1 MKKLIIILVG
11 TIFTYTIAFAAEDKV
26 LVTKKKFIDD
36 NIKKLEAQFDA
47 IDTNKDGKITEAEDK
62 AYVKLMQEINNIR
75 KEMSKLADTN
85 KDGKITP
92 EEQKALLE
100 KMDTNKD
107 GNVTLEEQKEYL
119 KKNKAK
125 K

>member
-1 MKKLIIILVG
+1 MKKLMLILVG
-11 TIFTYTIAFAAEDKV
+11 TIFTCNVAFSAEDKV

-47 IDTNKDGKITEAEDK
+47 IDTNKDGKVTESEDK
-62 AYVKLMQEINNIR
+62 AYVKKMQEINNIR

-92 EEQKALLE
+92 EEQRALLE
-100 KMDTNKD
+100 KMDSNKD

>member
-1 MKKLIIILVG
+1 MKKLIAILVV
-11 TIFTYTIAFAAEDKV
+11 TILTCNVAFAAEDKV
-26 LVTKKKFIDD
+26 LVTKKKFVDD

-47 IDTNKDGKITEAEDK
+47 IDTNKDGKITESEDK
-62 AYVKLMQEINNIR
+62 AYVKKVQEINNIR
-75 KEMSKLADTN
+75 KELSKLADTN
-85 KDGKITP
+85 KDGKVTP
-92 EEQKALLE
+92 EEQRALLE

>member
-11 TIFTYTIAFAAEDKV
+11 TIFTCSVSFAAEDKV
-26 LVTKKKFIDD
+26 LVIKKKFIDD

-62 AYVKLMQEINNIR
+62 AYAKLMQEINNIR

-92 EEQKALLE
+92 EEKKALLE

>member
-1 MKKLIIILVG
+1 MKKLIAILVV
-11 TIFTYTIAFAAEDKV
+11 TIFTCNIAFAAEDKV
-26 LVTKKKFIDD
+26 LVTKKKFVDD

-119 KKNKAK
+119 KKNKTK

>member
-1 MKKLIIILVG
+1 MKKLILILVV
-11 TIFTYTIAFAAEDKV
+11 TIFTCSISSAAEDKV
-26 LVTKKKFIDD
+26 LVTKKKFVDD

>member
-11 TIFTYTIAFAAEDKV
+11 TIFTCSVSFAAEDKV
-26 LVTKKKFIDD
+26 LVIKKKFIDD

>member
-1 MKKLIIILVG
+1 MILNFYEK
-11 TIFTYTIAFAAEDKV
+11 INTYLSCNNIYLLNVAFAAEDKV

-62 AYVKLMQEINNIR
+62 AYVKKMQEINNIR

-92 EEQKALLE
+92 EEQRALLE
-100 KMDTNKD
+100 KMDYK
-107 GNVTLEEQKEYL
+107 QRW
-119 KKNKAK
+119 
-125 K
+125 

>member
-1 MKKLIIILVG
+1 MKKLMFILFG
-11 TIFTYTIAFAAEDKV
+11 TIFTCNVVFAAEDKV

>member
-11 TIFTYTIAFAAEDKV
+11 TIFTCSVSFAAEDKV
-26 LVTKKKFIDD
+26 LVTKKKFVDD

>member
-1 MKKLIIILVG
+1 MKKLIAILVVP
-11 TIFTYTIAFAAEDKV
+11 IFTCNVAFAAEDKV
-26 LVTKKKFIDD
+26 LVTKKKFVDD

-92 EEQKALLE
+92 EEQRALLE
-100 KMDTNKD
+100 KMDSNKD

>member
-1 MKKLIIILVG
+1 MKKLMLILVG
-11 TIFTYTIAFAAEDKV
+11 TIFTYNVAFAAEDKV
-26 LVTKKKFIDD
+26 LVNKKKFIDD

-119 KKNKAK
+119 KKNKTK